1 VTLADFG
8 YPVYV
13 FACLFFFAV
22 VFLLLFAPKDF
33 ICFSNF
39 LIFSVPKGLLQ
50 KRIVHTELEDIEV
63 VFIAANVYV
72 VSDF

>member
-1 VTLADFG
+1 MTVADYG

-13 FACLFFFAV
+13 FACLFFFW
-22 VFLLLFAPKDF
+22 LFAPKDF